1 MIIVIIMLKS
11 LKISEA
17 GQVEEFLEQVGHE
30 VHLADGQIEIK
41 LSLALHPKYYHQGHH
56 RHHHHHQ
63 CQDSRRLPQHHY
75 GPTEILGRERGR
87 VRDLTARF
95 QGKYL
100 ENL

>member
-17 GQVEEFLEQVGHE
+17 GQVEEFLEQVCQE

-41 LSLALHPKYYHQGHH
+41 LSLALH
-56 RHHHHHQ
+56 HHHHHQ
-63 CQDSRRLPQHHY
+63 CQNSRRRPQHHY

-95 QGKYL
+95 QAKYL